1 MKTDLREFHL
11 LNKYVILFLTVTLI
25 VLADQLTKVYITATM
40 TLHSSFVIIKGLLNL
55 TYVRNPGA
63 AFGFL
68 ANASPWFRT
77 VFFVIV
83 AVLAI
88 GLIICY
94 IWESRDDEPG
104 LVFALSLI
112 LGGASGNLIDRL
124 RFGEVVDFI
133 DFYISAYHWPAFNVA
148 DSAISIGAI
157 ILIIQVSK
165 RKKID

>member
-1 MKTDLREFHL
+1 M
-11 LNKYVILFLTVTLI
+11 LNKYIILFLTVALI
-25 VLADQLTKVYITATM
+25 VLTDQFTKTYITATM
-40 TLHSSFVIIKGLLNL
+40 TLHSSSVIIKGLLNL

-88 GLIICY
+88 GLIIYY

-112 LGGASGNLIDRL
+112 LAGASGNLIDRI

-148 DSAISIGAI
+148 DSAISVGAI
-157 ILIIQVSK
+157 ILIIEVIRRK
-165 RKKID
+165 RID